1 VSKYNL
7 NLPQPDNRKVN
18 IPVCFSAYDLFMTAP
33 LPRTKSSGILR
44 ANATSC
50 PGHMDGKA
58 MKLAKNLR
66 HLLVSSSI
74 PKKSKTTSNIM
85 KIGPETGTRG
95 SQITALT

>member
-1 VSKYNL
+1 VLFSL
-7 NLPQPDNRKVN
+7 RPIHDSAAPEDKVQWN
-18 IPVCFSAYDLFMTAP
+18 IEGERYLMS
-33 LPRTKSSGILR
+33 
-44 ANATSC
+44 
-50 PGHMDGKA
+50 GHMDGKA